1 MRLLPLL
8 RVSII
13 FTVAMAL
20 NACSPREPLRIGFI
34 GGISGRVN
42 DLGISGLNGVRL
54 AVFERNHRNGIGGRR
69 IELIEED
76 DRQSPQGA
84 LAAFQRLLDK
94 KVVAI
99 IGPMTSAM
107 AMTLVPLANASN
119 TVLISPTVS
128 TNLLSG
134 QDDHF
139 FRVLPSTREF
149 AQRSAD
155 YYYRRGF
162 RRIQV
167 IHDLNNRSYTESWF
181 VDFSAAFR
189 QHGGVIL
196 QPLSFTSGEG
206 VDYAKL
212 ARESLQRRVDAIV
225 VIGTAVETAMLCQA
239 IRDINKKITIGTT
252 EWAATDRLISLGG
265 AAVEQIV
272 IAQIIDHDNRQPSYL
287 AFRDAF
293 SKRYGG
299 LPGFS
304 GLNGFDAANVL
315 FAALAEQQPGE
326 ALRAT
331 LVRLERYAGAQ
342 HEIRLDR
349 YGDAHGTTW
358 LYTVRDGKYVRLES
372 PP

>member
-1 MRLLPLL
+1 MRLLLLL
-8 RVSII
+8 RALMV
-13 FTVAMAL
+13 FTVAMAV
-20 NACSPREPLRIGFI
+20 NACSPQEPLRIGFI

-54 AVFERNHRNGIGGRR
+54 AVFEKNQSNGIGGRR

-76 DRQSPQGA
+76 DRQSPEGA
-84 LAAFQRLLDK
+84 AAAFQRLLDK

-99 IGPMTSAM
+99 IGPMTSSV
-107 AMTLVPLANASN
+107 AMTLVPLANASK

-149 AQRSAD
+149 AQSSAD

-167 IHDLNNRSYTESWF
+167 IHDLNNRPYTESWF
-181 VDFSAAFR
+181 VDFSEAFR
-189 QHGGVIL
+189 KHGGVIL
-196 QPLSFTSGEG
+196 PPFSFTSGEG
-206 VDYAKL
+206 VQYANL
-212 ARESLQRRVDAIV
+212 ARASLNRRVDAIV
-225 VIGTAVETAMLCQA
+225 VIGTAVETAMFCQA
-239 IRDINKKITIGTT
+239 IRVINKKITIGTT

-265 AAVEQIV
+265 EAVEQIV
-272 IAQIIDHDNRQPSYL
+272 IAQIIDHENRQPAYL

-315 FAALAEQQPGE
+315 FSALAGQRRDET
-326 ALRAT
+326 LRQA

-358 LYTVRDGKYVRLES
+358 LYTVRGGKYVRLE
-372 PP
+372 PLP